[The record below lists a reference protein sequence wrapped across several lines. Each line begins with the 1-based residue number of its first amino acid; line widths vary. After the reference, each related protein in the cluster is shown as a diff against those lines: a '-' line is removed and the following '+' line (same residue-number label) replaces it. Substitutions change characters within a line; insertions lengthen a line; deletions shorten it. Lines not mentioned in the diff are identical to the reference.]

1 MLPFTPSTAPIVI
14 RFGALGDMV
23 MLVPMLNW
31 LAEHTGQRIDLVSSG
46 GWTAPLL
53 TGVDA
58 VGQLKLLSSRKTP
71 YWLNRSQQGLVDWL
85 RAQNPRPVIICE
97 TDQKSRWLVERAG
110 YSPDH
115 MFWAGDFARK
125 NGEHWVER
133 WLRMAHLCYGQTWSP
148 DVPRAR
154 TREGWL
160 PATASARADCDAWLQ
175 AKGWSEAEL
184 ILLQPGN
191 KRTMKNSKAER
202 KANLKFWPDAQ
213 WVALAH
219 QLREQHPQAQIMF
232 CGSPEEAEY
241 IDRLTAAC
249 AHPRV
254 HNLARDLPIPRL
266 LALLE
271 RAHSLISVDTGPAH
285 AAAASGCPTVVLF
298 ADKDPAL
305 WRPYAGPAPVH
316 PLQASSQIMADIAV
330 AEVLQAW
337 QRLPGQADS
346 LRRRSTAVAPKA

>member
-1 MLPFTPSTAPIVI
+1 MLPFAPSTAPIVM

-23 MLVPMLNW
+23 MLIPMLNW
-31 LAEHTGQRIDLVSSG
+31 LAEHTGQRMDLVSSG
-46 GWTAPLL
+46 GWTKPLL
-53 TGVDA
+53 EGVDA
-58 VGQLKLLSSRKTP
+58 VAELQLLSSRNAP
-71 YWLNRSQQGLVDWL
+71 YWLNRSQQDLVQWL
-85 RAQNPRPVIICE
+85 RSQGPRPVVICE
-97 TDQKSRWLVERAG
+97 TDHKSRWLVERAG
-110 YSPDH
+110 YDPDQ
-115 MFWAGDFARK
+115 MFWAGDLPLLP
-125 NGEHWVER
+125 GEHWVER
-133 WLRMAHLCYGQTWSP
+133 WLRLAHVCYG
-148 DVPRAR
+148 
-154 TREGWL
+154 REWHPSSVQRLTQDGWL
-160 PATASARADCDAWLQ
+160 AATPAARADCHTWLQ
-175 AKGWSEAEL
+175 NNGWATTPL

-191 KRTMKNSKAER
+191 KRTMRSARAER
-202 KANLKFWPDAQ
+202 RGNRKFWPDAQ

-219 QLREQHPQAQIMF
+219 QLSEQQPQAQIMF

-337 QRLPGQADS
+337 QSLPGQAD
-346 LRRRSTAVAPKA
+346 